1 MDATYQSDFTVGSG
15 SNSQQVNGNINVT
28 KGNKIPGVARQTLKI
43 RAAYELTPAWNVGSN
58 VILATGQYAH
68 GDENNQDSNG
78 MLPGYAV
85 MNLDTHYAINP
96 TWKVFAKVNNVF
108 DNQYATFGQ
117 LGQNIYTG
125 NDEQFRTPS
134 APRAAWVGITYE
146 FGRSKT
152 AAASVDTDK

>member
-1 MDATYQSDFTVGSG
+1 
-15 SNSQQVNGNINVT
+15 
-28 KGNKIPGVARQTLKI
+28 
-43 RAAYELTPAWNVGSN
+43 
-58 VILATGQYAH
+58 
-68 GDENNQDSNG
+68 
-78 MLPGYAV
+78 

-117 LGQNIYTG
+117 LGQNIYTE

-152 AAASVDTDK
+152 TAASVDNDK